1 MSWSVGEFYQEFRLS
16 ISKFKMLMNLKLLVA
31 AKELSSLLIIRK
43 QNNAIHVLLRMLLF
57 SLLIG

>member
-43 QNNAIHVLLRMLLF
+43 QNNAIHVLENNFRY
-57 SLLIG
+57 